1 MARIDVNINPG
12 VLKWA
17 REEAGFD
24 FSEIADKVNVS
35 IDRYKIWEKK
45 GQNIP
50 LGKLKIIA
58 GQYKRQLAV
67 FFLPDIPEK
76 INKPRDF
83 RNLSPTQSKLSKD
96 ALTVMRD
103 VTYFRQTALELQGE
117 SYWKARCS
125 WLNEVENIKQDN
137 NALASWLREKLNISI
152 DDQLRWKSDNE
163 AFRIW
168 RRAIENQLGI
178 LVFQFSIPL
187 NEVQGF
193 CFTDSFPYAIAVNSK
208 HYYTSRLFTIFH
220 ELAHIIR
227 HHSGICIVDNVNEK
241 QQEEFSCNSF
251 AGKFLV
257 PQSNLVKTENISEIQ
272 TYANKLKVSR
282 EVYLR
287 RLKDENEISSIKF
300 FALLDKIKATYKPG
314 IKKDGFAVKPEVLS
328 RASRGETFFN
338 LVLDALNQ
346 NRLSYTQA
354 STMLDLKISK
364 ILNEA

>member
-1 MARIDVNINPG
+1 MTRIEVNINPEI
-12 VLKWA
+12 LKWA

-24 FSEIADKVNVS
+24 PSEIADKVNVS
-35 IDRYKIWEKK
+35 KERYKIWEKQ

-50 LGKLKIIA
+50 LGKLKTIA
-58 GQYKRQLAV
+58 GQYKRQIAV
-67 FFLPDIPEK
+67 FFLPDVPAK
-76 INKPRDF
+76 INKPKDF
-83 RNLSPTQSKLSKD
+83 RNLTPIQSKLSKEV
-96 ALTVMRD
+96 LTVIRD
-103 VTYFRQTALELQGE
+103 VTYYRQTALELQGE
-117 SYWKARCS
+117 NYWKGRYS
-125 WLNEVENIKQDN
+125 WLKEIESIKQDN
-137 NALASWLREKLNISI
+137 NALANWLREKLNISI
-152 DDQLRWKSDNE
+152 DDQLRLKSENE
-163 AFRIW
+163 AFRNW
-168 RRAIENQLGI
+168 RQAVENQLGI
-178 LVFQFSIPL
+178 LIFQFSMPL

-193 CFTDSFPYAIAVNSK
+193 CFTDSFPYAIVVNSK

-220 ELAHIIR
+220 EVAHIVR

-257 PQSNLVKTENISEIQ
+257 PQNNLATTENLSEIQ

-287 RLKDENEISSIKF
+287 RLKEENEITSIKF
-300 FALLDKIKATYKPG
+300 FALLDKIKAAYKPK
-314 IKKDGFAVKPEVLS
+314 IKKGGFAVKPEILS

-338 LVLDALNQ
+338 LILEALNQ